1 MERFT
6 VEPLRVV
13 DFVEHVRRCPQMY
26 FLVEQDSP
34 ELPTEVL
41 RAVAWDALHRRDG
54 KHGQISVEIGSDLS
68 FTVESDQRPSADERE
83 RHLPGFSGSLLDMF
97 DTQRW
102 APSAAAALSVRTV
115 IEVWLDGHGYRQEL
129 VGMDPT
135 GPRGKFIAPEPF
147 GTRTTF
153 HLDPSFC
160 GPGEAIAWALRPGEL
175 HREGGTCKE
184 HPSPTTFPIRD
195 LRAEAEESLSK

>member
-6 VEPLRVV
+6 VERLRVV
-13 DFVEHVRRCPQMY
+13 SFVEHVRRCPAKY
-26 FLVEQDSP
+26 FLVDRDSAG
-34 ELPTEVL
+34 LPIEVL
-41 RAVAWDALHRRDG
+41 QAVAWDALHRRDG
-54 KHGQISVEIGSDLS
+54 THGQISVEIESDLS
-68 FTVESDQRPSADERE
+68 FTVESDQRPSADEQE
-83 RHLPGFSGSLLDMF
+83 ELLPRFFGSLLDMF
-97 DTQRW
+97 DMRRW

-135 GPRGKFIAPEPF
+135 GPREEFIAPRLF

-160 GPGEAIAWALRPGEL
+160 GQGEAIAWALRPKEL
-175 HREGGTCKE
+175 HGETCKE
-184 HPSPTTFPIRD
+184 HPSLTTFPIRD
-195 LRAEAEESLSK
+195 LRSETETPVSE

>member
-13 DFVEHVRRCPQMY
+13 DFVEHVRRRPKMY
-26 FLVEQDSP
+26 FLVEQGSP

-54 KHGQISVEIGSDLS
+54 RHGQISVEIGSDLG
-68 FTVESDQRPSADERE
+68 FTVESDQRPSSDERE
-83 RHLPGFSGSLLDMF
+83 RLVPAFFGSLLDMF
-97 DTQRW
+97 DMQRW

-129 VGMDPT
+129 AGMDST
-135 GPRGKFIAPEPF
+135 GSQVEFSVSKPF
-147 GTRTTF
+147 GTRVTF

-160 GPGEAIAWALRPGEL
+160 GPHEAIAWALRSDEL
-175 HREGGTCKE
+175 HGETCKQ
-184 HPSPTTFPIRD
+184 HPSPPAFPIHD
-195 LRAEAEESLSK
+195 LRSEAEKSVSE

>member
-13 DFVEHVRRCPQMY
+13 DFVEHVRRRPEGY
-26 FLVEQDSP
+26 FLVDQGSP

-54 KHGQISVEIGSDLS
+54 RHGQISVEIGSDLS
-68 FTVESDQRPSADERE
+68 FTVESDQRPGADERE
-83 RHLPGFSGSLLDMF
+83 RLLSGFFGSLLDMF
-97 DTQRW
+97 DMQRW

-129 VGMDPT
+129 VGMDRPA
-135 GPRGKFIAPEPF
+135 PGK
-147 GTRTTF
+147 
-153 HLDPSFC
+153 S
-160 GPGEAIAWALRPGEL
+160 
-175 HREGGTCKE
+175 
-184 HPSPTTFPIRD
+184 S
-195 LRAEAEESLSK
+195 

>member
-1 MERFT
+1 MEKFP
-6 VEPLRVV
+6 VESLRVI

-26 FLVEQDSP
+26 FLVEQGSP

-41 RAVAWDALHRRDG
+41 RAVAWDALHCRDG

-83 RHLPGFSGSLLDMF
+83 RLLPEFSGSLLDLF
-97 DTQRW
+97 DMQRW
-102 APSAAAALSVRTV
+102 APSAAGALSVRTV
-115 IEVWLDGHGYRQEL
+115 IEVWLDGHGYRQQL
-129 VGMDPT
+129 AGMEPT
-135 GPRGKFIAPEPF
+135 SPWEEFLAPQPF

-160 GPGEAIAWALRPGEL
+160 GPGEAIAWALRPEEL

-184 HPSPTTFPIRD
+184 HPSPTRFPIHD
-195 LRAEAEESLSK
+195 LRAETEESLSE

>member
-13 DFVEHVRRCPQMY
+13 DFVEHVRRCPKTY

-54 KHGQISVEIGSDLS
+54 RHGQMSVEIGSDLS
-68 FTVESDQRPSADERE
+68 FTVESDQCPSVDERG
-83 RHLPGFSGSLLDMF
+83 RLLPGFFGSLLDMF
-97 DTQRW
+97 GVQRW

-115 IEVWLDGHGYRQEL
+115 IEVWLDAHGYRQEL

-135 GPRGKFIAPEPF
+135 GPREEFMAPKPF

-160 GPGEAIAWALRPGEL
+160 GPGEAIARALRPEEL
-175 HREGGTCKE
+175 HGETCKE
-184 HPSPTTFPIRD
+184 HPAPTTFPIHD
-195 LRAEAEESLSK
+195 LRAEAEESLSP

>member
-1 MERFT
+1 MEKVT
-6 VEPLRVV
+6 VEPLRMV
-13 DFVEHVRRCPQMY
+13 DFVEYVRCRPSGY
-26 FLVEQDSP
+26 FLVDQDSP

-54 KHGQISVEIGSDLS
+54 RHGQISVEIGSDLS

-83 RHLPGFSGSLLDMF
+83 RLLPELFGSLLDMF
-97 DTQRW
+97 DVQRW

-135 GPRGKFIAPEPF
+135 GPREECMAPKPF

-160 GPGEAIAWALRPGEL
+160 GPGEAIGWALRPEEL
-175 HREGGTCKE
+175 HGEACKE
-184 HPSPTTFPIRD
+184 HPSPARFPIHD
-195 LRAEAEESLSK
+195 LRAEAEESLGE

>member
-6 VEPLRVV
+6 VEPLQAV
-13 DFVEHVRRCPQMY
+13 DFVEHVQSRPARY
-26 FLVEQDSP
+26 FLVEQGSP

-41 RAVAWDALHRRDG
+41 RAVVWDALHRRDG
-54 KHGQISVEIGSDLS
+54 RHGQISVEIGSDLS
-68 FTVESDQRPSADERE
+68 FTVESDQRPSVDEQE
-83 RHLPGFSGSLLDMF
+83 RLLPGFFGSLLDMF
-97 DTQRW
+97 DMQRW

-115 IEVWLDGHGYRQEL
+115 IEVWRDGHGYRQEL

-135 GPRGKFIAPEPF
+135 GPREEFIAPKPF

-160 GPGEAIAWALRPGEL
+160 GPGEVIAWALRPEEL

-184 HPSPTTFPIRD
+184 HPSPTIFPIYD
-195 LRAEAEESLSK
+195 LRSEAEESLSE

>member
-13 DFVEHVRRCPQMY
+13 DFVEHVRRRPQGY
-26 FLVEQDSP
+26 FLVERGSP

-41 RAVAWDALHRRDG
+41 RAVAWDGLHRRDG
-54 KHGQISVEIGSDLS
+54 RHGQISVEIGSDLS
-68 FTVESDQRPSADERE
+68 FTVESDQRPSSDERE
-83 RHLPGFSGSLLDMF
+83 RPLPEFFGSLLDMF
-97 DTQRW
+97 DMEHW

-135 GPRGKFIAPEPF
+135 GSREEFVAPKPF

-160 GPGEAIAWALRPGEL
+160 GPGEAIAWALRPEEL
-175 HREGGTCKE
+175 HGETCRE
-184 HPSPTTFPIRD
+184 HPSPTTFPIHD
-195 LRAEAEESLSK
+195 LRAETEGSLSE

>member
-13 DFVEHVRRCPQMY
+13 DFVEHVRRRPARY
-26 FLVEQDSP
+26 FLVDQGSP
-34 ELPTEVL
+34 EFPTEVL
-41 RAVAWDALHRRDG
+41 RAVAWDALHRRNG
-54 KHGQISVEIGSDLS
+54 RHGQISVEIGSDLS

-83 RHLPGFSGSLLDMF
+83 RPLPGFFGSLLDMF
-97 DTQRW
+97 DMQRW

-129 VGMDPT
+129 VGMEPT
-135 GPRGKFIAPEPF
+135 GLREEFIAPKPV

-160 GPGEAIAWALRPGEL
+160 GRGEAIAWALGPEEL
-175 HREGGTCKE
+175 HGEACKE
-184 HPSPTTFPIRD
+184 RPSPTTFPIYD
-195 LRAEAEESLSK
+195 LRSETEESLSE

>member
-13 DFVEHVRRCPQMY
+13 DFVEHVRRRPAGY
-26 FLVEQDSP
+26 FLADQDSS

-54 KHGQISVEIGSDLS
+54 RHGRISVEIGSDLS

-83 RHLPGFSGSLLDMF
+83 RLLPEFFGSLLDMF
-97 DTQRW
+97 DMQRW

-129 VGMDPT
+129 AGMDLT
-135 GPRGKFIAPEPF
+135 GPREEFIAPKSF

-160 GPGEAIAWALRPGEL
+160 GPGEAIAWALRPEEL
-175 HREGGTCKE
+175 HGETCKE
-184 HPSPTTFPIRD
+184 HPSPTTFPIHD

>member
-1 MERFT
+1 MARFT
-6 VEPLRVV
+6 VEPLRAGDV
-13 DFVEHVRRCPQMY
+13 VEHVRRRPQGY
-26 FLVEQDSP
+26 FLVERGSP

-41 RAVAWDALHRRDG
+41 RAVTWDALHRRDG
-54 KHGQISVEIGSDLS
+54 RHGQISVEIGSDLS
-68 FTVESDQRPSADERE
+68 FTVESDQRPSSDERE
-83 RHLPGFSGSLLDMF
+83 RLLPEFFGSLLDMF
-97 DTQRW
+97 DMERW

-135 GPRGKFIAPEPF
+135 GSREEFVAPKPF
-147 GTRTTF
+147 GTRITF

-160 GPGEAIAWALRPGEL
+160 GPGAAIAWALRPEEL
-175 HREGGTCKE
+175 HGETCRE

-195 LRAEAEESLSK
+195 LRAEAEESLSE

>member
-1 MERFT
+1 M
-6 VEPLRVV
+6 V
-13 DFVEHVRRCPQMY
+13 DFVKHVRRRPQMY
-26 FLVEQDSP
+26 FLVEQGSP

-54 KHGQISVEIGSDLS
+54 RHGRISVEIGSDFT
-68 FTVESDQRPSADERE
+68 FTVESDQRPSIDERE
-83 RHLPGFSGSLLDMF
+83 RLLPGFFGSLLDMF
-97 DTQRW
+97 DMQRW
-102 APSAAAALSVRTV
+102 APSAAAALSVCTV
-115 IEVWLDGHGYRQEL
+115 IEVWLNGHGYRQQL

-135 GPRGKFIAPEPF
+135 GPREEFSAPKPF

-160 GPGEAIAWALRPGEL
+160 GPGEAIAWALSPEEL

-184 HPSPTTFPIRD
+184 HPSPAMFPIHD
-195 LRAEAEESLSK
+195 LRVETEGSLGE

>member
-13 DFVEHVRRCPQMY
+13 DFVQHVRRRPQGY
-26 FLVEQDSP
+26 FLVERGSP

-54 KHGQISVEIGSDLS
+54 RHGRISVEIGSGLS
-68 FTVESDQRPSADERE
+68 FTVESDQRPSADER
-83 RHLPGFSGSLLDMF
+83 GFFGSLLDMF
-97 DTQRW
+97 DMQRW

-115 IEVWLDGHGYRQEL
+115 IEVWLDGCGYRQEL

-135 GPRGKFIAPEPF
+135 GPWEELIAPAPF

-153 HLDPSFC
+153 HLDPAFC
-160 GPGEAIAWALRPGEL
+160 GPGEAIAWALRPEEL
-175 HREGGTCKE
+175 HREGGTCRE
-184 HPSPTTFPIRD
+184 HPSPTRFPIHD
-195 LRAEAEESLSK
+195 LRAETEGSLSE

>member
-6 VEPLRVV
+6 VEPLRGA
-13 DFVEHVRRCPQMY
+13 DLVEHVRRCPQMY
-26 FLVEQDSP
+26 FLVEQGSP

-54 KHGQISVEIGSDLS
+54 RHGQISVEIGSDLS

-83 RHLPGFSGSLLDMF
+83 RLLPEFFGSLLDIF
-97 DTQRW
+97 DMQRW
-102 APSAAAALSVRTV
+102 APSAAAALSARTV
-115 IEVWLDGHGYRQEL
+115 IEVWLDGRGYRQEL
-129 VGMDPT
+129 AGMDPAS
-135 GPRGKFIAPEPF
+135 PREEFIAPKLF

-160 GPGEAIAWALRPGEL
+160 GPGEAVAWALRPEEL

-184 HPSPTTFPIRD
+184 HSSPTTFPIHD
-195 LRAEAEESLSK
+195 LRSKTEKSVTE

>member
-6 VEPLRVV
+6 VEPLRVI
-13 DFVEHVRRCPQMY
+13 DFVEHVRRRPARY
-26 FLVEQDSP
+26 FLVDQGSP
-34 ELPTEVL
+34 ELPTGVL

-54 KHGQISVEIGSDLS
+54 RHGQISVEIGSDLS
-68 FTVESDQRPSADERE
+68 FTVESDQRPSTDERE
-83 RHLPGFSGSLLDMF
+83 RLLPGFFGSLLDMF
-97 DTQRW
+97 DMRRW

-135 GPRGKFIAPEPF
+135 GLRGEFIAPKPV

-160 GPGEAIAWALRPGEL
+160 GRGEAIAWALRPEEL
-175 HREGGTCKE
+175 HGEACKE
-184 HPSPTTFPIRD
+184 HPSPTTFPIYD
-195 LRAEAEESLSK
+195 LRSETEESLSE

>member
-1 MERFT
+1 MEKFT

-13 DFVEHVRRCPQMY
+13 DFVEHVRRRPARY
-26 FLVEQDSP
+26 FLVDQDSP

-54 KHGQISVEIGSDLS
+54 RHGQISVEIGSDLS

-83 RHLPGFSGSLLDMF
+83 RLLPEFFGSLLDMF
-97 DTQRW
+97 GMQRW
-102 APSAAAALSVRTV
+102 APSAAAALSVRTL

-135 GPRGKFIAPEPF
+135 GPREEFMAPKPF

-160 GPGEAIAWALRPGEL
+160 GPGEAIGWALRPEEL

-195 LRAEAEESLSK
+195 LRAEAEESLSE

>member
-6 VEPLRVV
+6 IEPLRVV
-13 DFVEHVRRCPQMY
+13 DFVEHVRRRPEMY
-26 FLVEQDSP
+26 FLVEQGSP

-54 KHGQISVEIGSDLS
+54 RHGQISVEIGSDLS

-83 RHLPGFSGSLLDMF
+83 RHLPRFFGSLLDMF
-97 DTQRW
+97 DLQRW
-102 APSAAAALSVRTV
+102 APSAAAALCVRTV
-115 IEVWLDGHGYRQEL
+115 MEVWLDGHGYSQEL

-135 GPRGKFIAPEPF
+135 GAWEEFSAPKPF
-147 GTRTTF
+147 GTRITF

-160 GPGEAIAWALRPGEL
+160 GPREAIAWALRPEEL
-175 HREGGTCKE
+175 HGEACKE
-184 HPSPTTFPIRD
+184 HPSPTTFPISD
-195 LRAEAEESLSK
+195 LRSETEKSVSE

>member
-1 MERFT
+1 MEKFT
-6 VEPLRVV
+6 VEPLRMV
-13 DFVEHVRRCPQMY
+13 DFVEHVRRRPAGY
-26 FLVEQDSP
+26 FLVERGSP

-54 KHGQISVEIGSDLS
+54 RHGQISVEIGSDLS
-68 FTVESDQRPSADERE
+68 FTVESDQRPSSDERE
-83 RHLPGFSGSLLDMF
+83 RYLPEFFGSLLDMF
-97 DTQRW
+97 DMERW

-115 IEVWLDGHGYRQEL
+115 IEVWLDGCGYRQEL

-135 GPRGKFIAPEPF
+135 GSREEFVAPKPF
-147 GTRTTF
+147 GTWITF

-160 GPGEAIAWALRPGEL
+160 GSGEAIAWALRPEEL
-175 HREGGTCKE
+175 HGETCRE